1 MRLLHDGVSI
11 ISNNVGE
18 IIFEH
23 DAIDIRMSREKSEH
37 CPFEMSTIC
46 RGAGF
51 QARLPRE
58 SLPEV

>member
-1 MRLLHDGVSI
+1 MRLLHKGVSI

-23 DAIDIRMSREKSEH
+23 DAINIRMSREKTVR
-37 CPFEMSTIC
+37 CPLEMSTSC
-46 RGAGF
+46 QGAGF
-51 QARLPRE
+51 QARLLRE